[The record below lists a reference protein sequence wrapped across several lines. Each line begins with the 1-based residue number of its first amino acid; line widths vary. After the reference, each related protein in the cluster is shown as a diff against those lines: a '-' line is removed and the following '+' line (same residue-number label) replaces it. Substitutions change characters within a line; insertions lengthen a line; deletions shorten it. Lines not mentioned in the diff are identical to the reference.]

1 MIEAMKDFAMG
12 FVYAFRG
19 LGLAARGRNMAVHIL
34 LALVAISLLAAYSI
48 TGARFDVVVVLIG
61 LVIAM
66 ETVNT
71 AIEALCNLVS
81 DELHL
86 TNPDPRI
93 RNIKDMSAGA
103 VLIVAIASGIVACFI
118 YLPYLT
124 R

>member
-1 MIEAMKDFAMG
+1 MG

-19 LGLAARGRNMAVHIL
+19 LGLAARGRNMGVHIL
-34 LALVAISLLAAYSI
+34 LALVAIGLLIAYSI
-48 TGARFDVVVVLIG
+48 TGARLDVVIVLIG

-66 ETVNT
+66 ETINT
-71 AIEALCNLVS
+71 AIEALCDLVS
-81 DELHL
+81 GELDLKYPDE
-86 TNPDPRI
+86 RI